1 MFRRLCLVA
10 ILSFSGASALGQ
22 VAVNPD
28 HPDVYVVQSG
38 DTLWDISAVFL
49 RDPWLWPQ
57 IWNINSQIA
66 NPHLIYPGDLI
77 RLVYIDGQPQIQV
90 NGGGA
95 TAGSGMSGAGSSMPT
110 VKLTPQMTSIPLN
123 EAITAIPLDQIRDF
137 FTSNRVLTEE
147 ELESAPY
154 MVAGQQDRIM
164 VGQEDS
170 FYVRGDLIPGVSIY
184 QIFRV
189 GERYR
194 DPETRKFLGYR
205 AEFMGTARFQRQAE
219 EVSKFS
225 ITSSTQEILAGDILL
240 PLQQDDLDPILFPK
254 VPETH
259 IDARIISVEGG
270 VSHIGQL
277 DVVALNKGQNDGL
290 NNGHVMAVMDLG
302 ERVRDSVSGGSVTL
316 PDERAGML
324 IVFKSLPQM
333 SFGLILEAEQPLSVG
348 DTVTNP

>member
-22 VAVNPD
+22 IAVNPD
-28 HPDVYVVQSG
+28 HPDVYVVQTG

-57 IWNINSQIA
+57 IWNINAQIA
-66 NPHLIYPGDLI
+66 NPHLIYPGDI
-77 RLVYIDGQPQIQV
+77 VRLVYIDGQPQIQV
-90 NGGGA
+90 NGGTGGMASA
-95 TAGSGMSGAGSSMPT
+95 TASSDSSLPT
-110 VKLTPQMTSIPLN
+110 VKLTPQMTSIPIN
-123 EAITAIPLDQIRDF
+123 EAITSIPLDQIRDF
-137 FTSNRVLTEE
+137 FTSTRVLTEE
-147 ELESAPY
+147 EIEAAPY

-170 FYVRGDLIPGVSIY
+170 FYVRGELIPGISIY

-194 DPETRKFLGYR
+194 DPETRKYLGYR
-205 AEFMGTARFQRQAE
+205 AEFMGTARFQRQSE
-219 EVSKFS
+219 EVSKFN
-225 ITSSTQEILAGDILL
+225 IAGSTQEILAGDILL

-254 VPETH
+254 VPDSH

-270 VSHIGQL
+270 VTHIGQL

-290 NNGHVMAVMDLG
+290 DNGHVMAVMDLG
-302 ERVRDSVSGGSVTL
+302 ERVRDSVHGGSVNL

-333 SFGLILEAEQPLSVG
+333 SFGLILEAQQPLSVG